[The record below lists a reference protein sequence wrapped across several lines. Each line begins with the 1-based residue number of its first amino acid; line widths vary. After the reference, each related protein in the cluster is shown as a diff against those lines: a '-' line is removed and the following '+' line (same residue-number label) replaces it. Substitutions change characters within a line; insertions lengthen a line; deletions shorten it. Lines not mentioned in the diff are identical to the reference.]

1 MDGPRF
7 ESFSTEHVVATFL
20 TFLLVVVAVHL
31 ARRMPAR
38 WQRPFGR
45 GLAAVIVVYRVGE
58 GVWRMQHGES
68 WFEVL
73 PLHLSGLSLLLTA
86 WVLWTASDRAFQVAY
101 FWVTVGA
108 TMSLIT
114 PDLAFGFPS
123 IVFWSFYL
131 AHSVPM
137 FGIGYA
143 LFVYGLRPQARSILV
158 ALASVW
164 AVAALA
170 AVWNLTFDTNFMFLS
185 RKPYSVT
192 LLDHLGPWPWYL
204 VTVNFV
210 GLALFALAYLPF
222 AIRKRATRSGNHLA
236 N

>member
-1 MDGPRF
+1 MEGPPF
-7 ESFSTEHVVATFL
+7 ESFSAEHVVATLL
-20 TFLLVVVAVHL
+20 TFALVVGTVHL
-31 ARRMPAR
+31 ARRMPPR
-38 WQRPFGR
+38 LQRPFGWL
-45 GLAAVIVVYRVGE
+45 LAAVIVVYRVGE
-58 GVWRMQHGES
+58 GVWRTDHGER
-68 WFEVL
+68 WFEVV

-86 WVLWTASDRAFQVAY
+86 YVLWTASDRAFQVAY

-108 TMSLIT
+108 SMSLIT
-114 PDLAFGFPS
+114 PDLGFGFPS
-123 IVFWSFYL
+123 LAFWSFYL

-143 LFVYGLRPQARSILV
+143 LFVYRLRPRPRSILV
-158 ALASVW
+158 ALVAVW

-185 RKPYSVT
+185 RKPYSAT
-192 LLDHLGPWPWYL
+192 LLDYLGPWPWYL

-222 AIRKRATRSGNHLA
+222 ARSRASATT
-236 N
+236 